1 MLMMIVISSR
11 KLFTLAKGSSPK
23 RKEQKMSEEF
33 KEAAKAEALDL
44 AEDVTNE
51 LIEHVFNFAKAQ
63 LEKAENPLLK
73 TLVPI
78 LDQVEAYLCSLADKI
93 DGEEG

>member
-1 MLMMIVISSR
+1 
-11 KLFTLAKGSSPK
+11 
-23 RKEQKMSEEF
+23 MSEEL
-33 KEAAKAEALDL
+33 KEAALDL

-51 LIEHVFNFAKAQ
+51 LIEHVFNYAKAQ
-63 LEKAENPLLK
+63 LEKAKNPLLK

-78 LDQVEAYLCSLADKI
+78 LDQVEAYLYSLADKI